1 MQCKDIPDIPILE
14 FLARETH
21 EFKWATH
28 WAGTGIMPSVA
39 NAMPE
44 SAPEKLRLA
53 KMGQLIRRGLADGC
67 TCGCR
72 GDFYI
77 TEKGRSFLEVQNC
90 PKIAPS
96 E

>member
-1 MQCKDIPDIPILE
+1 MQCKDIPDEPILA
-14 FLARETH
+14 FLAENTH

-28 WAGTGIMPSVA
+28 LKGFGLMPSVA

-44 SAPEKLRLA
+44 GTPEKLRRA
-53 KMGQLIRRGLADGC
+53 KMGQLIKRGLVDGC

-77 TEKGRSFLEVQNC
+77 TEKGKSTL
-90 PKIAPS
+90 KTTM
-96 E
+96 